1 MTWADMRRGDVQKPR
16 GENVEIVE
24 GRGGYPEYTGV
35 ERDKYNNPLFD
46 SISMNSVID
55 SLNSTVELRAKN
67 RRIKIIFTQQ
77 QFVDGVERSGNSGK

>member
-1 MTWADMRRGDVQKPR
+1 
-16 GENVEIVE
+16 
-24 GRGGYPEYTGV
+24 
-35 ERDKYNNPLFD
+35 
-46 SISMNSVID
+46 MNSVID